1 MADHGCPRLGQDLG
15 GPSPRVEEEEQH
27 GFIAEPGPL
36 TIASGPEQCGDLR
49 WVKCGLDECR
59 RLRWLDPRKRVFGR
73 EILGVKPGAERPQ
86 GAGHAVDGGGR
97 ERVAIRLGA
106 APEMGQIGADQCRR
120 PLLWGSWMPV
130 SLHPASELRQA
141 VAMPV
146 NGLRRLPL
154 GAEMCQV
161 GRNQRSNGHQR
172 SS

>member
-86 GAGHAVDGGGR
+86 GAVMLLTEVGVSGWPSA
-97 ERVAIRLGA
+97 LG
-106 APEMGQIGADQCRR
+106 
-120 PLLWGSWMPV
+120 
-130 SLHPASELRQA
+130 
-141 VAMPV
+141 
-146 NGLRRLPL
+146 RLPRW
-154 GAEMCQV
+154 A
-161 GRNQRSNGHQR
+161 R
-172 SS
+172 